1 MSVKPVSFAAEQ
13 SVTSAAQPMRP
24 VFARLSLKYA
34 RSNMTQSAV
43 VTEKPTVM
51 NVSPTQMA
59 YLRSIKGNAQ
69 IFLLLAV
76 RPYTCQYAGPTD
88 IHMKIIAPPILPRLK

>member
-1 MSVKPVSFAAEQ
+1 MILFAA
-13 SVTSAAQPMRP
+13 VMD
-24 VFARLSLKYA
+24 
-34 RSNMTQSAV
+34 
-43 VTEKPTVM
+43 KPIAT
-51 NVSPTQMA
+51 NVLPILMA

-88 IHMKIIAPPILPRLK
+88 IHMEIIAPPILPRLK